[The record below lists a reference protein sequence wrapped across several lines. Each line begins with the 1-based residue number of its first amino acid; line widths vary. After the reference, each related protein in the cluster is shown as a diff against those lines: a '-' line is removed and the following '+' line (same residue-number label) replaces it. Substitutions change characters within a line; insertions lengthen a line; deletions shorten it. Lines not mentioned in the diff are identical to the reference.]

1 MNLGMELE
9 SLQFLQIYIHKDETF
24 KWKCN
29 LFHYNYFSLVLR

>member
-9 SLQFLQIYIHKDETF
+9 IYIQIYIHKDETF